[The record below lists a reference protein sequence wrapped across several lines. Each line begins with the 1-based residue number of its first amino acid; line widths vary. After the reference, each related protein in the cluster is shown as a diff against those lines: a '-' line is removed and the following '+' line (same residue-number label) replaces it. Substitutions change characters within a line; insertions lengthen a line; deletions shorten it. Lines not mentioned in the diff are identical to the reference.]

1 MQCEV
6 EIETLGAGGDG
17 IARHDGARVFV
28 PGALPGERVR
38 VELGPAAGDG
48 YHARLLERLNDGA
61 ARAEPEC
68 EYFGTCGG
76 CVAQHI
82 AAQPYAEW
90 KTAILRDALA
100 HRGIR
105 CGLGDVPVAP
115 LVPCPPASRRR
126 ARLAVGNKGGLGFRK
141 RGTSEIIDIAHCR
154 ILLPAL
160 QALLA
165 PLRQLAANFADE
177 ISLTQAPTGLD
188 VILHGLNGSPGM
200 AMREKLA
207 AFAQSH
213 GIARL
218 SVESRAGGGRGESK
232 HGAKRG
238 RQRKRRGAALIETIA
253 QPGAV
258 RARFGGA
265 DVALPAGAF
274 LQATA
279 AGEAAINRLV
289 LSGLEL
295 EAGSRGHIAD
305 LYAGVGGIG
314 FGAAAAGHRVAMFEG
329 AEAMA
334 DAAQAAA
341 RAAQLPVTAAARDLA
356 RRPLGVAELKPFDAV
371 IFDPPRAGAKA
382 QAETLAASQ
391 VARIAAVSCNPASFA
406 RDARIL
412 IDGGYRLSALTPIDQ
427 FLWSSHIELVAIFQR
442 DAS

>member
-6 EIETLGAGGDG
+6 EIEALGAGGDG
-17 IARHDGARVFV
+17 IARHDGARLFV

-38 VELGPAAGDG
+38 IELGPAAGDG
-48 YHARLLERLNDGA
+48 YRARLLERLNDGA

-68 EYFGTCGG
+68 EYFGACGG

-82 AAQPYAEW
+82 AAQPYADW
-90 KTAILRDALA
+90 KRAILGDALA
-100 HRGIR
+100 HRGIK
-105 CGLGDVPVAP
+105 GVAMAP

-126 ARLAVGNKGGLGFRK
+126 TRLAADKKGALGFRR
-141 RGTSEIIDIAHCR
+141 RGTSEIIAIDHCT

-165 PLRQLAANFADE
+165 PLRELAANLADE
-177 ISLTQAPTGLD
+177 ISLTQAHTGLD
-188 VILHGLNGSPGM
+188 VILHGLKEPPGM
-200 AMREKLA
+200 ALREKLA
-207 AFAQSH
+207 AFAQAH

-218 SVESRAGGGRGESK
+218 SVESSAGGS
-232 HGAKRG
+232 KRG
-238 RQRKRRGAALIETIA
+238 RQRKRKAASQLETIA
-253 QPGAV
+253 QPGQV
-258 RARFGGA
+258 RARFGAA

-289 LSGLEL
+289 RSGLAL
-295 EAGSRGHIAD
+295 DPGSRANIAD

-314 FGAAAAGHRVAMFEG
+314 FSLASPGHRVAMFEG
-329 AEAMA
+329 AAAMA
-334 DAAQAAA
+334 EAAGAAA
-341 RAAQLPVTAAARDLA
+341 RAAQLPVTAEARDLA

-382 QAETLAASQ
+382 QAENLAASQ
-391 VARIAAVSCNPASFA
+391 VPRIAAVSCNPASFA

-442 DAS
+442 DAG